1 MASEIVGE
9 FLRIQWKA
17 YYINIKYFSS
27 KGNDGEKFRNK
38 HLGNRSEVRYKIN
51 STRWIIFLDR
61 SQNVNH
67 NNIILP
73 RYTVLKTIGYLFVV
87 R

>member
-17 YYINIKYFSS
+17 YNINIKYFSS

-38 HLGNRSEVRYKIN
+38 HLGNRSEI
-51 STRWIIFLDR
+51 
-61 SQNVNH
+61 
-67 NNIILP
+67 
-73 RYTVLKTIGYLFVV
+73 
-87 R
+87 